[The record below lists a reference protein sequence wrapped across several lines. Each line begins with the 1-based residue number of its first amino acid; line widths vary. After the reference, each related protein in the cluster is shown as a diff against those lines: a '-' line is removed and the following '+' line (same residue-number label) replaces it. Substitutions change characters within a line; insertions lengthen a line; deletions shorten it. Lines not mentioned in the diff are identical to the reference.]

1 MVKILILEEHI
12 QTRKQTIIKN
22 SKEEI
27 KFIADVIELVK
38 RLNTSHIS
46 SKEDLESIIQ
56 ESAHS
61 MDDIYIVDLKP

>member
-12 QTRKQTIIKN
+12 QTRKQTIVKN

-27 KFIADVIELVK
+27 KFIADVIKLVK

-46 SKEDLESIIQ
+46 SKEDFESIIQ

-61 MDDIYIVDLKP
+61 MDDI